1 MVTLSKEVDK
11 DQKLFVFIQ
20 KLKWM
25 NLLKNLKIFLQ
36 FGKATWLTTASK
48 SNFYY
53 ICGVWIQMKSQRLR
67 LLFSS
72 SSSSFFFLDVRGLHC
87 SGDIMH
93 C

>member
-1 MVTLSKEVDK
+1 
-11 DQKLFVFIQ
+11 
-20 KLKWM
+20 M

-67 LLFSS
+67 LPFS
-72 SSSSFFFLDVRGLHC
+72 SSSSFFFFFFFMYVDYTVQETLCTVN
-87 SGDIMH
+87 
-93 C
+93 